1 MWYNE
6 LNVGE
11 NVDAK
16 NRIEDIRKTLHK
28 WGHEYY
34 VLDQPTV
41 SDQTYDQL
49 MQELIDLEERY
60 PEYQSPSSPTQR
72 IGGDVLDKFEK
83 VEHDHPMMSLSN
95 AFNKEDLIAFD
106 ERIKKNT
113 DKDYDYFVELKIDG
127 LAGSLKY
134 EDGEFVQAA
143 TRGNGSIGENVTQNV
158 KTIYSIPLTIKE
170 TAPLEV
176 RGEIFMSKDAFLK
189 ANIERKDEGKDLFKN
204 PRNAAAGSLRQLDS
218 KIAAK
223 RKLDMFVYS
232 LMAPETF
239 GLNTHEEALS
249 FVRDLGFKVNPL
261 SKRCDSIEQ
270 VIDLVEEYTTKRN
283 TLAYEIDGVVVK
295 VNDLSMYEEIGYTA
309 KSPKW
314 AIAYKFPAE
323 EVITKI
329 QDISFQVGRT
339 GQITPVATFDTV
351 LVQGSSV
358 SRATLHNEDYIK
370 QKDIRLGD
378 YVKIKKAGDII
389 PEVVSVILE
398 ERPDDSK
405 AFEMIDLCPVCHE
418 DLVKKAGEA
427 DHFCVNPDCPAK
439 KMEGLVHFVSR
450 KAMNIEGL
458 GERIIE
464 QFYNDHLIQTITDI
478 YTLKEHRE
486 TLITKEGFGV
496 KSIDKMLENI
506 EKSKTNNANQLLFG
520 LGIRHVGE
528 KVSKVLMDYAKNV
541 FELFEVT
548 KSDLIEI
555 DEIGEVIADS
565 VVSYFQ
571 NEENRKQ
578 LYTLRDLGL
587 NMDYIS
593 NKSDQ
598 QNLQDQTF
606 VLTGK
611 LEQFTRSEAK
621 AMIEARGGKVTGSV
635 SNKTDYVVAGSEAG
649 SKLDKANKLGVKVL
663 SESAFLDLLDR

>member
-1 MWYNE
+1 MDPKE
-6 LNVGE
+6 
-11 NVDAK
+11 
-16 NRIEDIRKTLHK
+16 RIEELRKTLRK

-41 SDQTYDQL
+41 SDQEYDQL
-49 MQELIDLEERY
+49 MQELINLEEKY
-60 PEYQSPSSPTQR
+60 PEYQSASSPTVR
-72 IGGDVLDKFEK
+72 IGGEVLDKFEK

-95 AFNKEDLIAFD
+95 AFNHKDLRLFD
-106 ERIKKNT
+106 ERVKKNT
-113 DKDYDYFVELKIDG
+113 DKEFHYFVELKIDG

-134 EDGEFVQAA
+134 QEGEFIQAA
-143 TRGNGSIGENVTQNV
+143 TRGNGTIGENVTQNV
-158 KTIYSIPLTIKE
+158 RTIYSIPLQIKE
-170 TAPLEV
+170 TRPLEV
-176 RGEIFMSKDAFLK
+176 RGEIFMSKDAFIK
-189 ANIERKDEGKDLFKN
+189 ANIEREDQGNELFKN

-223 RKLDMFVYS
+223 RQLDMFVYS
-232 LMAPETF
+232 LMTPEVF
-239 GLNTHEEALS
+239 DIHTHEEALS
-249 FVRDLGFKVNPL
+249 FVKDLGFKVNPL
-261 SKRCDSIEQ
+261 SKRCDTIDE
-270 VIDLVEEYTTKRN
+270 VIALVEEYTTKRN
-283 TLAYEIDGVVVK
+283 TLSYEIDGVVVK
-295 VNDLSMYEEIGYTA
+295 VNELSLYEEIGYTA

-323 EVITKI
+323 EVITKV
-329 QDISFQVGRT
+329 QDITFQVGRT

-358 SRATLHNEDYIK
+358 SRATLHNEDYIR
-370 QKDIRLGD
+370 QKDIRYGD

-389 PEVVSVILE
+389 PEVVSVVVE
-398 ERPDDSK
+398 QRPSDSVP
-405 AFEMIDLCPVCHE
+405 FDMISHCPVCE
-418 DLVKKAGEA
+418 EPIVKKAGEA

-464 QFYNDHLIQTITDI
+464 QFYNDQLITTIVDI
-478 YTLKEHRE
+478 YTLKDKRE
-486 TLITKEGFGV
+486 ILITKEGFGV

-506 EKSKTNNANQLLFG
+506 EKSKSNNAHQLLFG

-528 KVSKVLMDYAKNV
+528 KVSKVIMSYAKNV
-541 FELFEVT
+541 FELFDIT

-555 DEIGEVIADS
+555 DEIGEVIAES

-578 LYTLRDLGL
+578 LEMLKDLGI
-587 NMDYIS
+587 NMTYEIK
-593 NKSDQ
+593 KSDKLD
-598 QNLQDQTF
+598 LQDKTF

-611 LEQFTRSEAK
+611 LEQFTRNEAK
-621 AMIEARGGKVTGSV
+621 DMIELRGGKVTGSV
-635 SNKTDYVVAGSEAG
+635 SNKTDYVVAGSDAG
-649 SKLDKANKLGVKVL
+649 SKLDKANDLGVKVL
-663 SESAFLDLLDR
+663 SESEFLDLLDR

>member
-1 MWYNE
+1 MD
-6 LNVGE
+6 V
-11 NVDAK
+11 K
-16 NRIEDIRKTLHK
+16 KRIEELRETLHK

-34 VLDQPTV
+34 VLDQPSV
-41 SDQTYDQL
+41 SDQEYDQR
-49 MQELIDLEERY
+49 MQELIDLEEKY
-60 PEYQSPSSPTQR
+60 PEYQSTSSPTQR
-72 IGGDVLDKFEK
+72 IGGEVLDKFEK

-95 AFNKEDLIAFD
+95 AFSKEDLLAFD
-106 ERIKKNT
+106 ARIKRNINQ
-113 DKDYDYFVELKIDG
+113 DFSYFVELKIDG

-134 EDGEFVQAA
+134 NNGEFVQAA
-143 TRGNGSIGENVTQNV
+143 TRGNGSVGENVTQNV

-170 TAPLEV
+170 EDPLEV
-176 RGEIFMSKDAFLK
+176 RGEIFMSKDAFVK
-189 ANIERKDEGKDLFKN
+189 ANIEREDEGKELFKN

-223 RKLDMFVYS
+223 RSLDMFIYS
-232 LMAPETF
+232 LMAPEDHGVT
-239 GLNTHEEALS
+239 THAEALEY
-249 FVRDLGFKVNPL
+249 VKELGFKVNPL
-261 SKRCDSIEQ
+261 SKRCKTIEE
-270 VIDLVEEYTTKRN
+270 VIDLVDEYTTKRN
-283 TLAYEIDGVVVK
+283 TLSYEIDGVVVK
-295 VNDLSMYEEIGYTA
+295 VNDLSLYEEIGYTA

-323 EVITKI
+323 EVITKVQNI
-329 QDISFQVGRT
+329 TFQVGRT

-389 PEVVSVILE
+389 PEVVSVVLE
-398 ERPDDSK
+398 QRPKDSTP
-405 AFEMIDLCPVCHE
+405 FSMIESCPVCHE
-418 DLVKKAGEA
+418 EIIKKEGQA

-464 QFYNDHLIQTITDI
+464 QFYNDGLIQTIPDI
-478 YTLKEHRE
+478 YRLKEQRE

-496 KSIDKMLENI
+496 KSIDKMLDNI
-506 EKSKTNNANQLLFG
+506 EKSKENNANQLLFG

-528 KVSKVLMDYAKNV
+528 KVSKVLMEYAKNV

-555 DEIGEVIADS
+555 DEIGDVIADS

-578 LYTLRDLGL
+578 LEELKEFGL
-587 NMDYIS
+587 NMDYQS
-593 NKSDQ
+593 NKLAEQD
-598 QNLQDQTF
+598 LQDQIF

-621 AMIEARGGKVTGSV
+621 EMIEARGGKVTGSV
-635 SNKTDYVVAGSEAG
+635 SKKTNYLVAGSDAG
-649 SKLDKANKLGVKVL
+649 SKLDKANSLGVEVL

>member
-1 MWYNE
+1 M
-6 LNVGE
+6 NVGE
-11 NVDAK
+11 TMDPK
-16 NRIEDIRKTLHK
+16 ERIEELRKTLRK

-41 SDQTYDQL
+41 SDQEYDQL
-49 MQELIDLEERY
+49 MQELINLEEKY
-60 PEYQSPSSPTQR
+60 PEYQSASSPTVR
-72 IGGDVLDKFEK
+72 IGGEVLDKFEK

-95 AFNKEDLIAFD
+95 AFNHKDLRLFD
-106 ERIKKNT
+106 ERVKKNT
-113 DKDYDYFVELKIDG
+113 DKEFHYFVELKIDG

-134 EDGEFVQAA
+134 QEGEFIQAA
-143 TRGNGSIGENVTQNV
+143 TRGNGTIGENVTQNV
-158 KTIYSIPLTIKE
+158 RTIYSIPLQIKE
-170 TAPLEV
+170 TRPLEV
-176 RGEIFMSKDAFLK
+176 RGEIFMSKDAFIK
-189 ANIERKDEGKDLFKN
+189 ANIEREDQGNELFKN

-223 RKLDMFVYS
+223 RQLDMFVYS
-232 LMAPETF
+232 LMTPEVF
-239 GLNTHEEALS
+239 DIHTHEEALS
-249 FVRDLGFKVNPL
+249 FVKDLGFKVNPL
-261 SKRCDSIEQ
+261 SKRCDTIDE
-270 VIDLVEEYTTKRN
+270 VIALVEEYTTKRN
-283 TLAYEIDGVVVK
+283 TLSYEIDGVVVK
-295 VNDLSMYEEIGYTA
+295 VNELSLYEEIGYTA

-323 EVITKI
+323 EVITKV
-329 QDISFQVGRT
+329 QDITFQVGRT

-358 SRATLHNEDYIK
+358 SRATLHNEDYIR
-370 QKDIRLGD
+370 QKDIRYGD

-389 PEVVSVILE
+389 PEVVSVVVE
-398 ERPDDSK
+398 QRPSDSVP
-405 AFEMIDLCPVCHE
+405 FDMISHCPVCE
-418 DLVKKAGEA
+418 EPIVKKAGEA

-464 QFYNDHLIQTITDI
+464 QFYNDQLITTIVDI
-478 YTLKEHRE
+478 YTLKDKRE
-486 TLITKEGFGV
+486 ILITKEGFGV

-506 EKSKTNNANQLLFG
+506 EKSKSNNAHQLLFG

-528 KVSKVLMDYAKNV
+528 KVSKVIMSYAKNV
-541 FELFEVT
+541 FELFDIT

-555 DEIGEVIADS
+555 DEIGEVIAES

-578 LYTLRDLGL
+578 LEMLKDLGI
-587 NMDYIS
+587 NMTYEIK
-593 NKSDQ
+593 KSDKLD
-598 QNLQDQTF
+598 LQDKTF

-611 LEQFTRSEAK
+611 LEQFTRNEAK
-621 AMIEARGGKVTGSV
+621 DMIELRGGKVTGSV
-635 SNKTDYVVAGSEAG
+635 SNKTDYVVAGSDAG
-649 SKLDKANKLGVKVL
+649 SKLDKANDLGVKVL
-663 SESAFLDLLDR
+663 SESEFLDLLDR

>member
-1 MWYNE
+1 MD
-6 LNVGE
+6 V
-11 NVDAK
+11 K
-16 NRIEDIRKTLHK
+16 KRIEELRKTLHQ

-34 VLDQPTV
+34 VLDQPSV
-41 SDQTYDQL
+41 SDQEYDQL

-72 IGGDVLDKFEK
+72 IGGEVLDKFEK

-95 AFNKEDLIAFD
+95 AFSKEDLLAFD
-106 ERIKKNT
+106 ARIKRNI
-113 DKDYDYFVELKIDG
+113 DQDFDYYVELKIDG

-134 EDGEFVQAA
+134 EDGEFIQAA
-143 TRGNGSIGENVTQNV
+143 TRGNGQIGENVTQNV
-158 KTIYSIPLTIKE
+158 KTIYSIPLRIE
-170 TAPLEV
+170 EDSSLEV
-176 RGEIFMSKDAFLK
+176 RGEIFMSKDAFIK
-189 ANIERKDEGKDLFKN
+189 ANIEREDEGKELFKN

-218 KIAAK
+218 KVAAK
-223 RKLDMFVYS
+223 RSLDMFIYS
-232 LMAPETF
+232 LMAPENH
-239 GLNTHEEALS
+239 GVRTHEEALNY
-249 FVRDLGFKVNPL
+249 VKKLGFKVNPL
-261 SKRCDSIEQ
+261 SKRCKT
-270 VIDLVEEYTTKRN
+270 IDEVLELVEEYTTKRN
-283 TLAYEIDGVVVK
+283 TLSYEIDGVVIK
-295 VNDLSMYEEIGYTA
+295 VNDLSLHEEIGYTA

-323 EVITKI
+323 EVITKV
-329 QDISFQVGRT
+329 QDITFQVGRT

-358 SRATLHNEDYIK
+358 SRATLHNEDYVK

-389 PEVVSVILE
+389 PEVVSVVLE
-398 ERPDDSK
+398 ERPKDSVP
-405 AFEMIDLCPVCHE
+405 FSMIEECPVCHE
-418 DLVKKAGEA
+418 DIVKKDGQA

-439 KMEGLVHFVSR
+439 KMEGLIHFVSR

-464 QFYNDHLIQTITDI
+464 QFYNDGLIQTISDI
-478 YTLKEHRE
+478 YRLKDKRE

-506 EKSKTNNANQLLFG
+506 EKSKENNANQLLFG

-528 KVSKVLMDYAKNV
+528 KVSKVIMDYAKNV

-555 DEIGEVIADS
+555 DEIGDVIAES
-565 VVSYFQ
+565 VVSYFE

-578 LYTLRDLGL
+578 LEELRDFGL
-587 NMDYIS
+587 NMDYYS
-593 NKSDQ
+593 NKLADQ
-598 QNLQDQTF
+598 DLQDQTF

-621 AMIEARGGKVTGSV
+621 EMIEARGGKVTGSV
-635 SNKTDYVVAGSEAG
+635 SKKTNYVVAGSDAG

-663 SESAFLDLLDR
+663 SEGAFLDLLDR

>member
-1 MWYNE
+1 M
-6 LNVGE
+6 NVGE
-11 NVDAK
+11 IMDPK
-16 NRIEDIRKTLHK
+16 KRIEELRETLRK

-41 SDQTYDQL
+41 SDQEYDEL
-49 MQELIDLEERY
+49 MQELLDLEEKH
-60 PEYQSPSSPTQR
+60 PEYQSASSPTMR

-83 VEHDHPMMSLSN
+83 VEHDHPMMSLAN
-95 AFNKEDLIAFD
+95 AFDFEDLRSFD
-106 ERIKKNT
+106 ERVKKNT
-113 DKDYDYFVELKIDG
+113 NKAFHYFVELKIDG

-134 EDGEFVQAA
+134 QDGEFLQAA
-143 TRGNGSIGENVTQNV
+143 TRGNGTIGENVTQNV
-158 KTIYSIPLTIKE
+158 KTINSIPLQIRE
-170 TAPLEV
+170 TRPLEV
-176 RGEIFMSKDAFLK
+176 RGEIFMSKDAFIK
-189 ANIERKDEGKDLFKN
+189 ANIEREDQGNELFKN

-223 RKLDMFVYS
+223 RQLDMFVYS
-232 LMAPETF
+232 LMSPEAF
-239 GLNTHEEALS
+239 DVHTHEDALLY
-249 FVRDLGFKVNPL
+249 VKDLGFKVNPL
-261 SKRCDSIEQ
+261 SKRCDTIDE
-270 VIDLVEEYTTKRN
+270 VITLVEEYTTKRN
-283 TLAYEIDGVVVK
+283 TLSYEIDGVVVK
-295 VNDLSMYEEIGYTA
+295 VNELSLYEEIGYTA

-329 QDISFQVGRT
+329 QDITFQVGRT

-358 SRATLHNEDYIK
+358 SRATLHNEDYIR
-370 QKDIRLGD
+370 QKDIRYGD

-389 PEVVSVILE
+389 PEVVSVVLDQ
-398 ERPDDSK
+398 RPSDSK
-405 AFEMIDLCPVCHE
+405 PFDMITNCPVCE
-418 DLVKKAGEA
+418 EPIKKKAGEA

-464 QFYNDHLIQTITDI
+464 QFYNDDIIRTIVDI
-478 YTLKEHRE
+478 YTLKERRE

-506 EKSKTNNANQLLFG
+506 EISKSNNAHQLLFG

-528 KVSKVLMDYAKNV
+528 KVSKVIMEYAKNV
-541 FELFEVT
+541 FELFEIT

-555 DEIGEVIADS
+555 DEIGEVIAQS

-578 LYTLRDLGL
+578 LEALKDLGV
-587 NMDYIS
+587 NMTYETKKLDEL
-593 NKSDQ
+593 D
-598 QNLQDQTF
+598 LQDQTF

-611 LEQFTRSEAK
+611 LEQFTRNEAK
-621 AMIEARGGKVTGSV
+621 EMIEVRGGKVTGSV
-635 SNKTDYVVAGSEAG
+635 SNKTDYVVAGRDAG
-649 SKLDKANKLGVKVL
+649 SKLDKANDLGVKVL
-663 SESAFLDLLDR
+663 SESEFLDLIDR

>member
-1 MWYNE
+1 MD
-6 LNVGE
+6 V
-11 NVDAK
+11 K
-16 NRIEDIRKTLHK
+16 KRIEELRKTLHQ

-34 VLDQPTV
+34 VLDQPSV
-41 SDQTYDQL
+41 SDQEYDQL

-72 IGGDVLDKFEK
+72 IGGEVLDKFEK

-95 AFNKEDLIAFD
+95 AFSKEDLLAFD
-106 ERIKKNT
+106 ARIKRNI
-113 DKDYDYFVELKIDG
+113 DQDFDYYVELKIDG

-134 EDGEFVQAA
+134 EDGEFIQAA
-143 TRGNGSIGENVTQNV
+143 TRGNGQIGENVTQNV
-158 KTIYSIPLTIKE
+158 KTIYSIPLRIE
-170 TAPLEV
+170 EDSSLEV
-176 RGEIFMSKDAFLK
+176 RGEIFMSKDAFIK
-189 ANIERKDEGKDLFKN
+189 ANIEREDEGKELFKN

-218 KIAAK
+218 KVAAK
-223 RKLDMFVYS
+223 RSLDMFIYS
-232 LMAPETF
+232 LMAPENH
-239 GLNTHEEALS
+239 GVRTHEEALNY
-249 FVRDLGFKVNPL
+249 VKKLGFKVNPL
-261 SKRCDSIEQ
+261 SKRCKT
-270 VIDLVEEYTTKRN
+270 IDEVLELVEEYTTKRN
-283 TLAYEIDGVVVK
+283 TLSYEIDGVVIK
-295 VNDLSMYEEIGYTA
+295 VNDLSLHEEIGYTA

-323 EVITKI
+323 EVITKV
-329 QDISFQVGRT
+329 QDITFQVGRT

-358 SRATLHNEDYIK
+358 SRATLHNEDYVK

-389 PEVVSVILE
+389 PEVVSVVLE
-398 ERPDDSK
+398 ERPKDSVP
-405 AFEMIDLCPVCHE
+405 FSMIEECPVCHE
-418 DLVKKAGEA
+418 DIVKKDGQA

-464 QFYNDHLIQTITDI
+464 QFYNDGLIQTISDI
-478 YTLKEHRE
+478 YRLKDKRE

-506 EKSKTNNANQLLFG
+506 EKSKENNANQLLFG

-528 KVSKVLMDYAKNV
+528 KVSKVIMDYAKNV

-555 DEIGEVIADS
+555 DEIGDVIAES
-565 VVSYFQ
+565 VVSYFE

-578 LYTLRDLGL
+578 LEELRDFGL
-587 NMDYIS
+587 NMDYYS
-593 NKSDQ
+593 NKLADQ
-598 QNLQDQTF
+598 DLQDQTF

-621 AMIEARGGKVTGSV
+621 EMIEARGGKVTGSV
-635 SNKTDYVVAGSEAG
+635 SKKTNYVVAGSDAG

-663 SESAFLDLLDR
+663 SEGAFLDLLDR